1 MLCWIQM
8 RCSFLIIWVDFSF
21 SGEKGE
27 SNKSG
32 YDEVIV
38 LDGWLGV
45 FGFEWALI
53 WNFGEIN
60 FSDVKSVGYVSERST
75 LEWAVNEI
83 VELSGYCVVL
93 FEKHSYSLIIIS
105 FFLYQS
111 SFFYLNYSNPNF
123 IFHYI
128 FFYDWC
134 ILNFK
139 ISKGKFLWIMNDTVN
154 SI

>member
-8 RCSFLIIWVDFSF
+8 RCSFLIVWVDFSF

-27 SNKSG
+27 SNKPR

-53 WNFGEIN
+53 WDFGEIN

-83 VELSGYCVVL
+83 VELSGNCVVL

-111 SFFYLNYSNPNF
+111 SFFILIIQTQILYF
-123 IFHYI
+123 TT
-128 FFYDWC
+128 FFSMIDV
-134 ILNFK
+134 F
-139 ISKGKFLWIMNDTVN
+139 
-154 SI
+154 